1 MLDLEGSTAPW
12 YRAAMPT
19 HDELVSRKLARIQ
32 DTHRMDPARTA
43 LLVIDMQRSF
53 MDPKSSLY
61 VPTARD
67 ILPHVKGLVEFCRE
81 VKVPVIFT
89 EFTSAPEISNL
100 RKDPFGPEHLAPRP
114 GDPTGWG
121 MPSGNSLAGASGP
134 ESPDIVDEVKPR
146 PGEVVIH
153 AYGLDKFYGTPL
165 DLVLRSLDI
174 RYLMVTGML
183 ADLCVAATVYAATTR
198 EYRVTA
204 ITDGITT
211 IWPDI
216 LKSVFDIFGRKL
228 ARLMTAAEAKAELRG
243 K

>member
-1 MLDLEGSTAPW
+1 
-12 YRAAMPT
+12 MPA
-19 HDELVSRKLARIQ
+19 HEELVSRKADRINEI
-32 DTHRMDPARTA
+32 HRMDRARTA

-53 MDPKSSLY
+53 MDPESSLY
-61 VPTARD
+61 VPTSWD
-67 ILPHVKGLVEFCRE
+67 ILPAVKGLVEFCRGIR
-81 VKVPVIFT
+81 VPVIFT
-89 EFTSAPEISNL
+89 QFTSAPEVPNL
-100 RKDPFGPEHLAPRP
+100 RKDPFGPEHLVPRP

-121 MPSGNSLAGASGP
+121 MPSGNSLVGSRGP
-134 ESPDIVDEVKPR
+134 ESPDTVDDVKPL

-174 RYLMVTGML
+174 RCLMVTGML
-183 ADLCVAATVYAATTR
+183 ADLCVAATVYAASTR

-216 LKSVFDIFGRKL
+216 LKAVFDIFGRKL
-228 ARLMTAAEAKAELRG
+228 ARLMTAAEAKAELSRT
-243 K
+243 

>member
-1 MLDLEGSTAPW
+1 MLSHE
-12 YRAAMPT
+12 
-19 HDELVSRKLARIQ
+19 ELVSRKTARIQ
-32 DTHRMDPARTA
+32 ETHCMEPARTA

-67 ILPHVKGLVEFCRE
+67 ILPHVKGLVEFCRGRR
-81 VKVPVIFT
+81 VPVIFT
-89 EFTSAPEISNL
+89 EFTSAPEVPTL
-100 RKDPFGPEHLAPRP
+100 RKDPFGPEHLVPQP
-114 GDPTGWG
+114 GQPTGWG
-121 MPSGNSLAGASGP
+121 MPSGNSLVGAKGP
-134 ESPDIVDEVKPR
+134 ESPDIVDDVKPL

-174 RYLMVTGML
+174 RFLMVTGML
-183 ADLCVAATVYAATTR
+183 ADLCVAATVYAASTR

-216 LKSVFDIFGRKL
+216 LKAVFDIFGRKL
-228 ARLMTAAEAKAELRG
+228 ARLMTAAEAQAELASA
-243 K
+243 

>member
-1 MLDLEGSTAPW
+1 
-12 YRAAMPT
+12 MPS
-19 HDELVSRKLARIQ
+19 HDELVAGKIARIGE
-32 DTHRMDPARTA
+32 THRLDPARTA

-61 VPTARD
+61 VPTSRD
-67 ILPHVKGLVEFCRE
+67 ILPAVKSLVEFCRGTDL
-81 VKVPVIFT
+81 PVIFT
-89 EFTSAPEISNL
+89 EFTSAPEIPNL
-100 RKDPFGPEHLAPRP
+100 RKDPFGPEHLVPQP
-114 GDPTGWG
+114 GEPTGWG
-121 MPSGNSLAGASGP
+121 MPSGNSLVGTVGP
-134 ESPDIVDEVKPR
+134 ESPDTVDELKPR
-146 PGEVVIH
+146 PDEVVIH

-174 RYLMVTGML
+174 RFLMVTGML

-216 LKSVFDIFGRKL
+216 LKAVYDIFGRKL
-228 ARLMTAAEAKAELRG
+228 ARLMTAAEAKTELTRT
-243 K
+243 

>member
-1 MLDLEGSTAPW
+1 
-12 YRAAMPT
+12 
-19 HDELVSRKLARIQ
+19 
-32 DTHRMDPARTA
+32 MDPARTA

-67 ILPHVKGLVEFCRE
+67 ILPNVKGLVEFCRA
-81 VKVPVIFT
+81 KNVPVIFT
-89 EFTSAPEISNL
+89 EFTSAPEIPNL
-100 RKDPFGPEHLAPRP
+100 RKDPFGPEHLAPKP
-114 GDPTGWG
+114 GQPVGWG
-121 MPSGNSLAGASGP
+121 MQSGNSLVGAKGP
-134 ESPDIVDEVKPR
+134 ESPDIVDEVKPL

-165 DLVLRSLDI
+165 DLVLRSSDT
-174 RYLMVTGML
+174 RFLMVTGML
-183 ADLCVAATVYAATTR
+183 ADLCVAATVYAASTR

-216 LKSVFDIFGRKL
+216 LKAVYDIFGRKL
-228 ARLMTAAEAKAELRG
+228 ARLMTAAEAKAELG
-243 K
+243 AK